1 MCSSPGAE
9 RSTGSTSI
17 TPRAWNT
24 TVKSCLYGSG
34 GTSGYKRI
42 SDTASRIQPAT

>member
-1 MCSSPGAE
+1 VLVAG
-9 RSTGSTSI
+9 RRTLDRKHLDH
-17 TPRAWNT
+17 PRAWNT